1 MHYLAFAIGALTAT
15 VIVGLTAALILERA
29 RRLDLTREV
38 AELRR
43 LLTNLERVG
52 RNKLYREAIEDK
64 QTQAVQAARRLLV
77 AQRDIEDALRLL
89 KLDPKE

>member
-1 MHYLAFAIGALTAT
+1 VHYLAFAIGALTAT